1 MKTKKAYLM
10 ILMSALSVLN
20 AYSQL
25 PSYVPSNGLVG
36 YWPFNG
42 NANDESGNGNNGTV
56 NGATL
61 TADRNGLAN
70 KAYSFDGISN
80 YIKVNNSTSINI
92 IGTQITMSYW
102 LNSNSNINDANYKGI
117 SKGGYNVGSGYEFMY
132 RNAYGGDN
140 GVLSIT
146 GGTGIQACDIGYNM
160 NSVSGQWIHL
170 VVTFNNGIVKF
181 YVNGVYQ
188 QGNNCN
194 QISQFV
200 SNTDDLYIGK
210 RNPSNSWAGL
220 LKGKLDDIG
229 IWNRALTD
237 QEITILYN
245 GCTHETATT
254 NSLNSI
260 ILKNAQP
267 INLTASPSLDGQFS
281 GDAIT
286 NNQFNPANAHLGKN
300 TIHYNF
306 TNSTGC
312 KDSTDFSVIVADTNT
327 CSTYDTLKIK
337 VKFTAGLYANTIN
350 TIKFYPNPT
359 KEVLF
364 IDNGNYQAMSGY
376 SIKIVSLAGTVIYSQ
391 PITSQQVQIS
401 MNQFATKGLYI
412 AQIVDSNNAIVD
424 SKKIV
429 LE

>member
-1 MKTKKAYLM
+1 MKTNKAYLI

-20 AYSQL
+20 AHSQL
-25 PSYVPSNGLVG
+25 PSYLPSNGLVG

-42 NANDESGNGNNGTV
+42 NANDESGNGNNGIV

-61 TADRNGLAN
+61 TADRNGVAN
-70 KAYSFDGISN
+70 KAYDFNLN
-80 YIKVNNSTSINI
+80 YILVNNNQLFNLKDEISINVWY
-92 IGTQITMSYW
+92 QI
-102 LNSNSNINDANYKGI
+102 N
-117 SKGGYNVGSGYEFMY
+117 
-132 RNAYGGDN
+132 
-140 GVLSIT
+140 
-146 GGTGIQACDIGYNM
+146 
-160 NSVSGQWIHL
+160 NSVSQSTLNMCFVSKHQSGSTQSSYIVYNNNLCGPTVYLTDLNSQVHFLRDDSFCDTKDWHML
-170 VVTFNNGIVKF
+170 TMTFNNSGLKM
-181 YVNGVYQ
+181 YLDGVFKYEKLVSTRIKQ
-188 QGNNCN
+188 TDLPLIFGGCNNSN
-194 QISQFV
+194 QYNDI
-200 SNTDDLYIGK
+200 IG
-210 RNPSNSWAGL
+210 RMI
-220 LKGKLDDIG
+220 GKLDDIS
-229 IWNRALTD
+229 IYNRVLSI
-237 QEITILYN
+237 QEITSLYK
-245 GCTHETATT
+245 GCNDETATT
-254 NSLNSI
+254 NSLNGI
-260 ILKNAQP
+260 ILKNSQP
-267 INLTASPSLDGQFS
+267 INLTASPSLGGQFS
-281 GDAIT
+281 GDAIS
-286 NNQFNPANAHLGKN
+286 NNKFTPANAHLGKN
-300 TIHYNF
+300 TVHYNF

-364 IDNGNYQAMSGY
+364 IDNGNYQAMNGY
-376 SIKIVSLAGTVIYSQ
+376 SIKIISLAGTVVFNQ

>member
-25 PSYVPSNGLVG
+25 PSYVPTNGLIG

-70 KAYSFDGISN
+70 KAYSFNLN
-80 YIKVNNSTSINI
+80 YILVNNNQLFNLKDEISINVWYQINKSVTTSTSNMSFVSKHQSASTQSSYVVYNNNLCGPTVYFTDLNSQVQYLRNNNFCDTIAWHMLTMTFNNSGLKMYLDGTFQYQKLLSTSIKQTNLPLIFGGSNISNQYNDI
-92 IGTQITMSYW
+92 IGRMI
-102 LNSNSNINDANYKGI
+102 
-117 SKGGYNVGSGYEFMY
+117 
-132 RNAYGGDN
+132 
-140 GVLSIT
+140 
-146 GGTGIQACDIGYNM
+146 
-160 NSVSGQWIHL
+160 
-170 VVTFNNGIVKF
+170 
-181 YVNGVYQ
+181 
-188 QGNNCN
+188 
-194 QISQFV
+194 
-200 SNTDDLYIGK
+200 
-210 RNPSNSWAGL
+210 
-220 LKGKLDDIG
+220 GKLDDIS
-229 IWNRALTD
+229 IYNRALTD
-237 QEITILYN
+237 QEITSLYN
-245 GCTHETATT
+245 GCNDETATT
-254 NSLNSI
+254 NSLNGI
-260 ILKNAQP
+260 VLKNSQP
-267 INLTASPSLDGQFS
+267 INLTASPSLNGQFS

-286 NNQFNPANAHLGKN
+286 NNKFTPADAHLGKN
-300 TIHYNF
+300 TVHYNF

-312 KDSTDFSVIVADTNT
+312 QDSTDFSVIVYDTLGNV

-337 VKFTAGLYANTIN
+337 VIFTAGLYANTTN

-359 KEVLF
+359 KDVLF
-364 IDNGNYQAMSGY
+364 IDNGNYQTMSGY
-376 SIKIVSLAGTVIYSQ
+376 SIKIVSLAGTVVYNQ

-412 AQIVDSNNAIVD
+412 AQIVDSNNAIID